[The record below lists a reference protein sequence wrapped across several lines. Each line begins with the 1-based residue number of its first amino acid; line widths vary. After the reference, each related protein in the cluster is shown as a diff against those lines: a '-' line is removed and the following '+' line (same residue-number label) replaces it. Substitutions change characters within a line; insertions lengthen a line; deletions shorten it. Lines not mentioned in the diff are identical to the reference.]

1 MYVYFVSV
9 DNGTSAR
16 KHIFRN
22 LVGQR
27 LAGGGGGL
35 RKVAGCFLVALSE
48 RCENKRPFARMPW
61 TLTTLPSSFL
71 SLSLT
76 PQETI

>member
-1 MYVYFVSV
+1 MYVYFVRGRSRERHLAV
-9 DNGTSAR
+9 C
-16 KHIFRN
+16 KHIYSAIS
-22 LVGQR
+22 VGSNGYQEE
-27 LAGGGGGL
+27 GL

-48 RCENKRPFARMPW
+48 RCENKRPFA
-61 TLTTLPSSFL
+61 LAALPSL